1 MNPISYVLDGETVT
15 ITGISVDNKGNELDQ
30 VYISYI
36 TSGGIGKVKR
46 DVWGIVGGLV
56 PDTITL

>member
-15 ITGISVDNKGNELDQ
+15 ITGISIDNRPGELDQ

-36 TSGGIGKVKR
+36 TSAGLGKVKR
-46 DVWGIVGGLV
+46 DVWGIVQGLI

>member
-15 ITGISVDNKGNELDQ
+15 IVGISVDNKGNELDQ

-36 TSGGIGKVKR
+36 TSGGISKVKR
-46 DVWGIVGGLV
+46 DVWGIVNGLV